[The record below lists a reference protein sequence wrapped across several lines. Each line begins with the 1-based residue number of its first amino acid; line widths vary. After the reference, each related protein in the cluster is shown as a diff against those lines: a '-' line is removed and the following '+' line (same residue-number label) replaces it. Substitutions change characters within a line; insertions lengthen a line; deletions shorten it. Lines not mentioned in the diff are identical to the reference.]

1 MRLDRFSTD
10 SGAAM
15 GSTPVLA
22 STAPQ
27 IAARGRWAVYLT
39 DRTIRLLDLTNG
51 HTIAL
56 FTPTYRPIQVAI
68 GHGRV
73 IWSSRPTLS
82 SGRIAN
88 VPLPVSPG

>member
-1 MRLDRFSTD
+1 MAVTKGVVVVLVDDGSGNLRLDRFSAA
-10 SGAAM
+10 SGAAL

-51 HTIAL
+51 HTMAL
-56 FTPTYRPIQVAI
+56 F
-68 GHGRV
+68 
-73 IWSSRPTLS
+73 L
-82 SGRIAN
+82 
-88 VPLPVSPG
+88 